1 MLNNKQKSFLR
12 GLANKLRADVI
23 IGKDGLSEQ
32 VIESCDLALEAHE
45 LLKISMLKTTNLE
58 VKEVAIELAINTKA
72 DIVQTIGRT
81 VVLYRKGKEPKIS
94 LPK

>member
-1 MLNNKQKSFLR
+1 MLNNRQKSHLR
-12 GLANKLRADVI
+12 ALANKLRADVI

-32 VIESCDLALEAHE
+32 VLESVDLALEAHE
-45 LLKISMLKTTNLE
+45 LLKISMLKTTSLS
-58 VKEVAIELAINTKA
+58 VKEAAIEIAINTKA

-81 VVLYRKGKEPKIS
+81 IVLYRKSKEPKIT